1 VDRRHR
7 LSKGPEFDT
16 VYEKGTAI
24 GGPLVVLRHTPSG
37 MPVTRWGFAV
47 GKRLSKRAVRRN
59 RVKRRLKAAAET
71 FPVRS
76 GVDIVVTARN
86 GAVEASF
93 HDLQVA
99 LGRALGRAGLI
110 KAEEPG

>member
-1 VDRRHR
+1 MDRRHR
-7 LSKGPEFDT
+7 LSKGSEFDT
-16 VYEKGTAI
+16 VYEKGTAV
-24 GGPLVVLRHTPSG
+24 GGPLVVLRHIPSDG
-37 MPVTRWGFAV
+37 PVARWGFAV

-93 HDLQVA
+93 HDLRVA
-99 LGRALGRAGLI
+99 LGRVLGRAGLI
-110 KAEEPG
+110 RPGDPR